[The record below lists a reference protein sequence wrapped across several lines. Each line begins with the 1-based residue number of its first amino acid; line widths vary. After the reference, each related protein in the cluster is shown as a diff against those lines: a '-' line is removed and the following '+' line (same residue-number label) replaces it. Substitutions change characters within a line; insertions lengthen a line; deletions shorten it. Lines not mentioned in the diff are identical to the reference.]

1 MLAAP
6 KEDRSKENMKKL
18 VVLVLI
24 FGLLLLVPS
33 TVQAT
38 SGIEVVD
45 WSGDGEW
52 YQDTWHVDLYPGK
65 RASVE
70 LKVESSEDVVAYV
83 EYDTPKGLVFCL
95 NPPAFEIKAGETKW
109 VEVVVYAPGDTPP
122 GKYEIDFYFKTI
134 KPKTKTVYVDREVP
148 VYVNREV
155 AWWWMP
161 IGAIGAILAILGA
174 IELVRRVRRW

>member
-1 MLAAP
+1 
-6 KEDRSKENMKKL
+6 MKKL

-33 TVQAT
+33 VVQAA

-52 YQDTWHVDLYPGK
+52 YQDTWCVDLYPGE
-65 RASVE
+65 RASIRLE
-70 LKVESSEDVVAYV
+70 LKSSEDVVAYV

-134 KPKTKTVYVDREVP
+134 KPKTVYVETVRVG
-148 VYVNREV
+148 REV

-174 IELVRRVRRW
+174 IGLVRRVRRW